1 MIGAGLA
8 GSLLAL
14 ALAERGAVV
23 ELLDPGQGCS
33 ATGLSYGG
41 VPWWAGAPGPM
52 DQLMASAPAAWS
64 HLEQRHGPLGWSPC
78 SLRLHWS
85 DAEAEAEAETEV
97 AAAAGQVAFGHS
109 GLDQTLARVEAL
121 ARRHLGPDQV
131 ERLEASPGPGGGGCC
146 GWTTAASTAASS
158 RSPCPRPWSAPVCG
172 GGGAVAPP
180 AGRSAARPA
189 GGAGRRGRLP

>member
-8 GSLLAL
+8 GSLVAL
-14 ALAERGAVV
+14 ALADRGAAV

-33 ATGLSYGG
+33 ATNLSYGG

-52 DQLMASAPAAWS
+52 DQLMASAPAAWR

-85 DAEAEAEAETEV
+85 DAETEA
-97 AAAAGQVAFGHS
+97 AAAAGEVAFANS

-121 ARRHLGPDQV
+121 ARRHLGADQV
-131 ERLEASPGPGGGGCC
+131 ERLEASPASGGGGCC
-146 GWTTAASTAASS
+146 GWTTAASTAASC
-158 RSPCPRPWSAPVCG
+158 R
-172 GGGAVAPP
+172 
-180 AGRSAARPA
+180 
-189 GGAGRRGRLP
+189 